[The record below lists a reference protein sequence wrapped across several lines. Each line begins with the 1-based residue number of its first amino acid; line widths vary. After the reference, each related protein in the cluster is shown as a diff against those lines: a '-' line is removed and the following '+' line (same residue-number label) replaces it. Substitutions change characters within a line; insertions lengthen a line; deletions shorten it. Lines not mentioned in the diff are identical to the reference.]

1 MTHIIQYGARRK
13 ESVNLAEKDKNT
25 CSLEIGE
32 KFQHETKYTP
42 ELLSGYTLDWKS
54 MPGPFKEYGNPI
66 AVIPLPEPKTSANKA
81 NLWKLLLKRRTR
93 RDYNAH
99 APLKLNDL
107 AALLWA
113 TQGLTAQ
120 FGDTFFRTAPSAGG
134 LYPIETYLNIRSVDG
149 LEQGIYHFR
158 PGDFD
163 LELLK
168 KGDFSHSLSE
178 AALQQTV
185 VVGAQV
191 TLIWSALI
199 ARSRWKY
206 RQRAY
211 RYIYLDAGHLA
222 QNLYLAGEA
231 LGLGICAIGAFY
243 DDDVNRIVNLDGI
256 EETVIYM
263 ATIGI
268 KSGE

>member
-1 MTHIIQYGARRK
+1 MPL
-13 ESVNLAEKDKNT
+13 SEKDKDAKT
-25 CSLEIGE
+25 YEIGE
-32 KFQHETKYTP
+32 QFQDETKYTP
-42 ELLSGYTLDWKS
+42 EILNGYMLDWKS
-54 MPGPFKEYGNPI
+54 IPEPFKEYKNRI
-66 AVIPLPEPKTSANKA
+66 AQVPLPEPKTSAAKA
-81 NLWKLLLKRRTR
+81 NLWKLLLNRRTCR
-93 RDYNAH
+93 EYNAE
-99 APLKLNDL
+99 ASLKLNDL

-134 LYPIETYLNIRSVDG
+134 LYPVETYLSVRAVDS

-163 LELLK
+163 LEFLQ
-168 KGDFSHSLSE
+168 KGDFSQALSE

-185 VVGAQV
+185 VLGAQA
-191 TLIWSALI
+191 TLIWSGLI
-199 ARSRWKY
+199 ARGRWKY

-211 RYIYLDAGHLA
+211 RYVYLDAGHVA

-243 DDDVNRIVNLDGI
+243 DDDVNRIVNLDGT

-263 ATIGI
+263 AAIGV
-268 KSGE
+268 KA

>member
-1 MTHIIQYGARRK
+1 L
-13 ESVNLAEKDKNT
+13 SDKDKDIKAY
-25 CSLEIGE
+25 EIGE
-32 KFQHETKYTP
+32 RFQDETKYTP
-42 ELLSGYTLDWKS
+42 EILNGYMLDWKS
-54 MPGPFKEYGNPI
+54 IPEPFKEYKNSI
-66 AVIPLPEPKTSANKA
+66 ARVPLPEPKTSATKA
-81 NLWKLLLKRRTR
+81 NLWKLLLNRRTCR
-93 RDYNAH
+93 EYNAE
-99 APLKLNDL
+99 ASLKLNDL

-134 LYPIETYLNIRSVDG
+134 LYPVETYLSVRAVDS

-163 LELLK
+163 LEFIK
-168 KGDFSHSLSE
+168 KGDFSHALSE
-178 AALQQTV
+178 ASLQQTV
-185 VVGAQV
+185 VLGAQA
-191 TLIWSALI
+191 TLIWSGLI
-199 ARSRWKY
+199 ARGRWKY

-211 RYIYLDAGHLA
+211 RYVYIDAGHVA

-243 DDDVNRIVNLDGI
+243 DDDVNGIINLDGT

-263 ATIGI
+263 ATIGVKI
-268 KSGE
+268 